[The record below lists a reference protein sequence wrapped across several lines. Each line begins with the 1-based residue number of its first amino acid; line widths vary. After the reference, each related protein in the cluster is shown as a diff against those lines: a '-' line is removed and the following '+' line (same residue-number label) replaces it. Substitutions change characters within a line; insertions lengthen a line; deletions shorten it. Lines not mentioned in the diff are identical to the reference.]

1 MEEKTLFDQD
11 AKVYSVS
18 EITRDIR
25 IILDE
30 NFDDVWIEGEIS
42 NFKTYP
48 SGHSYFSLK
57 DKNSLLRCVLFKN
70 SASSLKFDA
79 EDGMSV
85 LCRGRVSFYEKS
97 GQAQLYV
104 NSIEPRGKGALQI
117 AFEKLKKKLYDEGLF
132 DEERK
137 KPLPFLPMRI
147 GVVTSPAGA
156 AVRDILKVARRRF
169 PNVEISIRPVRVQG
183 DEAKSEIAEAIRE
196 LNEYNSFIKKEKK
209 EEHPIDV
216 IIVGRGGG
224 SLEDL
229 WPFNEE
235 IVARAIFESEVPI
248 ISAVGHEVDYTI
260 SDFVSD
266 VRAATP
272 SAAAELVMPRKEDL
286 ISRIDDLKG
295 RLIQAIKAKLEKLED
310 AVKNLRGSYVLKNP
324 LNVFIQLEQQV
335 DELVRSLTYNASNLV
350 KLKKSGLAAAGGRLE
365 ALSPLAVLGRGYSI
379 TFKNDRSIKSATSL
393 KKGDE
398 IKTRFA
404 EGSAI
409 SKIERIEK

>member
-1 MEEKTLFDQD
+1 MEEKTIFDQD
-11 AKVYSVS
+11 ARVYTVS

-25 IILDE
+25 VILDE
-30 NFDDVWIEGEIS
+30 HFDGVWIEGEIS

-70 SASSLKFDA
+70 SGAGLKFDA
-79 EDGMSV
+79 EDGMNV
-85 LCRGRVSFYEKS
+85 LCRGRVSFYGKS

-104 NSIEPRGKGALQI
+104 DTIEPRGKGALQL
-117 AFEKLKKKLYDEGLF
+117 AFEKLKKKLYEEGLF
-132 DEERK
+132 DEANK

-147 GVVTSPAGA
+147 GVVTSSAGA
-156 AVRDILKVARRRF
+156 AVRDIVKVSRRRF
-169 PNVEISIRPVRVQG
+169 SNVEVSIRPVRVQG
-183 DEAKSEIAEAIRE
+183 DEAKAEIAGAIKE
-196 LNEYNSFIKKEKK
+196 LNEYNSFIRSEKK

-216 IIVGRGGG
+216 IIVGSGGG

-235 IVARAIFESEVPI
+235 VVARAIFDSEIPV

-260 SDFVSD
+260 ADFVSD

-272 SAAAELVMPRKEDL
+272 SAAAELVMPKKEEL
-286 ISRIDDLKG
+286 GSRIDDLRDSLLK
-295 RLIQAIKAKLEKLED
+295 AIKAKREKLVD
-310 AVKNLRGSYVLKNP
+310 AVKSLRGSYVLKNP

-335 DELVRSLTYNASNLV
+335 DELVKSLTQNASNLV
-350 KLKKSGLAAAGGRLE
+350 KLKKSALVAGAGRLE

-379 TFKNDRSIKSATSL
+379 TFKNDKSVKSAAKL

-398 IKTRFA
+398 IKTKFA
-404 EGSAI
+404 EGAAI